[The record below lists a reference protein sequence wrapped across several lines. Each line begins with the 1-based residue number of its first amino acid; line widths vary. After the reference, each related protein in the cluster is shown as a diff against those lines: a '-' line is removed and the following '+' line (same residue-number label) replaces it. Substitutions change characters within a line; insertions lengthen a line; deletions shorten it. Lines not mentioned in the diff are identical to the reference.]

1 MTMRLERPQL
11 RRLLFLLAMQR
22 RGRLDAS
29 GEREL
34 REVVRS
40 QGYVAESQARDL
52 APTLAAGEG
61 ILFAYHVVEGV
72 HVDTLVDDPQ
82 PA

>member
-1 MTMRLERPQL
+1 MRLERPQL
-11 RRLLFLLAMQR
+11 RRLLFLLAMQQ
-22 RGRLDAS
+22 RGRLDSA

-40 QGYVAESQARDL
+40 QGYIAEAEARDL
-52 APTLAAGEG
+52 TTALAAGER
-61 ILFAYHVVEGV
+61 ILFAYHVVEGI
-72 HVDTLVDDPQ
+72 HVDTLVDNAQ